1 MTDSPLFLISKEY
14 QLETGLLPG
23 PPDHKLMN
31 LMLNENLPPADKK
44 RRLIP
49 FGRPVISIVIISDD
63 DV

>member
-14 QLETGLLPG
+14 QLETGLLPS